1 MRGNHRAVLRVTDLK
16 CGEKF
21 VRARIGWRRPD
32 LRAETK
38 KIIVVCASTGKEVE
52 NVFVR
57 TLNNEF
63 GEIVFEAVSGAG
75 EYFAY
80 YLPYKFRARPA
91 DARYANLN
99 DYLKP
104 EYKKFDFGDFSKLP
118 LAQTLAIESRNAFEY
133 FTDMG
138 TIATSAETEAFLK
151 KYSARPLIFT
161 EDRVFPMRLS
171 SRLCTRWLRKGP
183 SEEFYGEAMKNEY
196 YVWQICVW
204 AADSELKNVKL
215 KFSDLKNSDN
225 SARVKSSEITCFNM
239 GGTNWD
245 GKAVSFRVDVP
256 KGKFQALWCGAQI
269 PEDAP
274 EGLYSGTALLTAAS
288 VPLKRIWR

>member
-1 MRGNHRAVLRVTDLK
+1 MSDLK

-52 NVFVR
+52 NVFVK

-104 EYKKFDFGDFSKLP
+104 EYKKFHVHNISACIQQINPRKVKHFVENLYQNLQTNFS
-118 LAQTLAIESRNAFEY
+118 
-133 FTDMG
+133 
-138 TIATSAETEAFLK
+138 
-151 KYSARPLIFT
+151 
-161 EDRVFPMRLS
+161 
-171 SRLCTRWLRKGP
+171 
-183 SEEFYGEAMKNEY
+183 
-196 YVWQICVW
+196 
-204 AADSELKNVKL
+204 
-215 KFSDLKNSDN
+215 
-225 SARVKSSEITCFNM
+225 
-239 GGTNWD
+239 
-245 GKAVSFRVDVP
+245 
-256 KGKFQALWCGAQI
+256 
-269 PEDAP
+269 
-274 EGLYSGTALLTAAS
+274 LLTYS
-288 VPLKRIWR
+288 KKN